1 MNKTIKRLLS
11 GFLALVMA
19 IALIPFNAVMTVNAA
34 NDSAPNMTVYLQVTE
49 DWTKDGAA
57 FRAYLWDTGHPDT
70 DGDGTYYKP
79 FQPVDGVD
87 RLYSVTLNSNSC
99 YRIKVARCTS
109 DYLTE
114 WNSFI
119 LNFYE
124 RSSDSV
130 NKITVTGG
138 SAGKWD
144 GTYTPSGAGDVD
156 TPAEGTFY
164 VDTDLVDYFND
175 SRVESGATGYS
186 ADNQGAKSD
195 DMMGQDNVV
204 PYSYFNGVISN
215 KLSSNSAYY
224 KFPLYFG
231 SLLFTNNRVGRTATQ
246 TPYSGNLNKWSSTVN
261 VALSN
266 GTGDK
271 DDNDLDASVQG
282 LVDNTLDGGKL
293 TSNGNELPYFSQ
305 TQASSL
311 NVSGKK
317 VMEYYAG
324 FKFPFKS
331 SYNSATGVTTYSYDS
346 ETDYAVYRNWDNVND
361 KVLKTSNTHILN
373 NDGKNGY
380 YPLNKETDS
389 GDAVNYGF
397 GTKFTIP
404 FTINENGTI
413 DGTANGDP
421 VTFTFTGD
429 DDVWV
434 FLDGNLIL
442 DMGGAHAKSTGTINF
457 KTLQAVVE
465 DAATATNDNTQVL
478 QSGATN
484 STASYK
490 DAGLYN
496 YVWDLAA
503 GEQWGAQERSTV
515 ASKQMTKNFSDYGTD
530 FVNRFKDSSNTHTLV
545 MFYMERGMFDSN
557 MKVEF
562 TINPLP
568 SGLSL
573 SKTLDVSGVNT
584 GLAEAVQEA
593 DNDNFNFAIQ
603 TKDLKDTG
611 ATYQN
616 VENLGYSLNNYNNQD
631 TAGYKATDSVITGV
645 GARSFAHTFIN
656 TSTGKDAFK
665 GGTAFK
671 ITEDQDSS
679 TVFEYDYTK
688 TKWTVYDKDNN
699 YAVIDTYDDETE
711 DRLTA
716 EFNMGSSTSTDF
728 DTFDYDVNFRN
739 TLKVNTLSLTK
750 KWNQSQTAPS
760 NGEYSFTVLIDLDG
774 EDKNE
779 YGYKAYT
786 LDGDNGDTDASG
798 KITLA
803 ADETVVFTGI
813 PVGSSYKIIE
823 NIPEDANYSS
833 DQTDNTVTGTIAEDS
848 AASVTF
854 TNKTNVG
861 TATVT
866 KAWSTGTAPADTE
879 FDFKVETSTDG
890 TTYEPYASKE
900 YTSSLGD
907 TRKGTTGAD
916 GSFEIKAN
924 ETITFADIPAGT
936 KVKFTEITTTG
947 TGWAVDGSASAEVT
961 IVADETENATIT
973 NKTTTTNVTK
983 VVYAEAGSDP
993 TAYTP
998 SDVTITKAT
1007 LTSGQTD
1014 GAKVEPNETTSN
1026 QLDIVAPTANEKY
1039 VYTIEGTSDGKI
1051 LDSNSTLIV
1060 YSFKAADKV
1069 YVFDYGLDSNLTET
1083 KDNNGLFQD
1092 GVYFNA
1098 EAEKTKANADD
1109 SKYSTTATLRGI
1121 TQNATAD
1128 GVYQTSI
1135 TADDSVTIND
1145 SEGAATGN
1153 VICSIGDFMDR
1164 VETYKYQVDIKRDLA
1179 SVTLNADNP
1188 ETGTVVTGNIE
1199 VMPANVVYYEDNF
1212 DGINYEANGGVVT
1225 KSGETDSKQSNA
1237 NDTIHGNDIVYND
1250 SNNESDG
1257 VSTKL
1262 ERTDDGIPT
1271 FSFSFKGTGFD
1282 IVGRTNTTSAKLT
1295 VVVEDESEKLVK
1307 SGVVDTYYANGD
1319 LYQIPV
1325 ISIRDLDYKQ
1335 YTVKVAVVSSTNGG
1349 SVFYLDG
1356 IRIYNP
1362 MEDTSEY
1369 PDEAEQNVE
1378 FANIHQL
1385 LVGKGTISED
1395 RYDDGTILSVTADDS
1410 KMVLVSYDADEK
1422 KAVLYGDTNTEDQG
1436 NKGSSTYSASLV
1448 DYLNKGPNNEVYL
1461 DPNVGIAF
1469 DVKGTDVKTI
1479 QVEAKKIDITSNEDP
1494 ETDAEKSFSLMK
1506 ADGTLVSLEK
1516 VESKTAMYYNI
1527 PVSSC
1532 ISIDGGYRV
1541 ILVAH
1546 DTVSLSNLKY
1556 TEECEVSVPETTDY
1570 LTRPEVDPTDDGY
1583 EYQAQIEEISFS
1595 PSAKALKAEKRV
1607 KITVTLDDE
1616 TDFDHFVAY
1625 LVPDT
1630 ESVDTDSDEYM
1641 VELIRDSDTDL
1652 TYRFYAPEVKGK
1664 YNFIL
1669 IPVDKDDNRS
1679 CYQKSVAVKVK

>member
-49 DWTKDGAA
+49 DWTKDDAA
-57 FRAYLWDTGHPDT
+57 FRAYLWDTGHPET
-70 DGDGTYYKP
+70 DGDGTYYKQ
-79 FQPVDGVD
+79 FQSVDGVD

-109 DYLTE
+109 DYQTE
-114 WNSFI
+114 WNSFK

-124 RSSDSV
+124 RESDSV

-138 SAGKWD
+138 NEGKWD
-144 GTYTPSGAGDVD
+144 GTYTPSGSGDVD

-175 SRVESGATGYS
+175 SRVESGAIGYS
-186 ADNQGAKSD
+186 YDNQGAKSD
-195 DMMGQDNVV
+195 DMKGQDDVV

-215 KLSSNSAYY
+215 KLSSDSNYY

-231 SLLFTNNRVGRTATQ
+231 SLLFTNNRVGRTETK
-246 TPYSGNLNKWSSTVN
+246 TGYSGNLKKWSSTVN

-266 GTGDK
+266 GSGDK
-271 DDNDLDASVQG
+271 EDNNLDASVQG

-293 TSNGNELPYFSQ
+293 TSNGHELPYFSQ

-331 SYNSATGVTTYSYDS
+331 SYDPDTGVTTYSYDS

-373 NDGKNGY
+373 NDGKTNGY
-380 YPLNKETDS
+380 YPLNKAGET

-413 DGTANGDP
+413 DGTKNGDA

-465 DAATATNDNTQVL
+465 DAATAKDDDTQVL

-484 STASYK
+484 NTASYS
-490 DAGLYN
+490 DENLIN
-496 YVWDLAA
+496 YVWGLT
-503 GEQWGAQERSTV
+503 GNEQWGAQERSTV
-515 ASKQMTKNFSDYGTD
+515 ASQQMTKNFSEYGTD
-530 FVNRFKDSSNTHTLV
+530 FANSFKDSSNTHTLV

-557 MKVEF
+557 MSIEF

-603 TKDLKDTG
+603 TKDLRTTG

-656 TSTGKDAFK
+656 TETDKDAFK

-671 ITEDQDSS
+671 ITEDQNSD
-679 TVFEYDYTK
+679 TVFEYDYAK

-699 YAVIDTYDDETE
+699 YAVINTYDETE

-716 EFNMGSSTSTDF
+716 EFDMGSSTSSDF

-786 LDGDNGDTDASG
+786 LDGDLRDTDARG
-798 KITLA
+798 NITLT

-848 AASVTF
+848 TASVTF
-854 TNKTNVG
+854 TN
-861 TATVT
+861 
-866 KAWSTGTAPADTE
+866 
-879 FDFKVETSTDG
+879 
-890 TTYEPYASKE
+890 
-900 YTSSLGD
+900 
-907 TRKGTTGAD
+907 
-916 GSFEIKAN
+916 
-924 ETITFADIPAGT
+924 GT
-936 KVKFTEITTTG
+936 K
-947 TGWAVDGSASAEVT
+947 
-961 IVADETENATIT
+961 
-973 NKTTTTNVTK
+973 TTNVTK

-998 SDVTITKAT
+998 SDVTIKTAT
-1007 LTSGQTD
+1007 LTSGQED
-1014 GAKVEPNETTSN
+1014 GATATSDSTDTN
-1026 QLDIVAPTANEKY
+1026 KLNIVAPTANEKY
-1039 VYTIEGTSDGKI
+1039 VYKIEGTSDGKI
-1051 LDSNSTLIV
+1051 LDSSSTLIV
-1060 YSFKAADKV
+1060 YSFKATDKV
-1069 YVFDYGLDSNLTET
+1069 YVFDYGLDSDLTET

-1092 GVYFNA
+1092 GVYFND
-1098 EAEKTKANADD
+1098 EAEKTKASADD

-1121 TQNATAD
+1121 TQNVTAD
-1128 GVYQTSI
+1128 GEHQTSI
-1135 TADDSVTIND
+1135 TADASVTIND
-1145 SEGAATGN
+1145 SKGAATGN

-1164 VETYKYQVDIKRDLA
+1164 VETYKYQVGIKRDLA

-1225 KSGETDSKQSNA
+1225 ESNETDSKQSNA
-1237 NDTIHGNDIVYND
+1237 NGTIHGNDIVYND

-1262 ERTDDGIPT
+1262 ERTDGGIPT

-1295 VVVEDESEKLVK
+1295 VVVEDENGKLVK
-1307 SGVVDTYYANGD
+1307 TGVVDTYYANGD

-1362 MEDTSEY
+1362 MEDTSKY
-1369 PDEAEQNVE
+1369 PNEAEQNVE

-1556 TEECEVSVPETTDY
+1556 TEECEVSVPETTGY